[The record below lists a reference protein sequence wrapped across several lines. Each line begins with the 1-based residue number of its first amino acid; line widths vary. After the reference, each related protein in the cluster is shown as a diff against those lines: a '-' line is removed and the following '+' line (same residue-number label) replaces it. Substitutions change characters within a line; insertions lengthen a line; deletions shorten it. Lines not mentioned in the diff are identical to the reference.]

1 MLSRFT
7 SEKTLLT
14 PKITSNY
21 VKPKLISEASY
32 YHVYEAFHKE
42 SGELHS
48 IRALHV
54 NSTFFKKDKNRV
66 ITLFLQEILRIC
78 VQLDSPQSLILE
90 HFDVSG
96 DRICFVSKNCSC
108 LQYKLSNINDSV
120 PEINAEKLL
129 KGVESD
135 IRFLYAQM
143 KLSNLTISLKNIYKI
158 DDSYFLG
165 DWALATT
172 AASSIAISKARSDL
186 PLQSFAINETLDL
199 VLLTLELNV
208 KSPDMLQGHFR
219 HKR

>member
-1 MLSRFT
+1 M
-7 SEKTLLT
+7 
-14 PKITSNY
+14 
-21 VKPKLISEASY
+21 
-32 YHVYEAFHKE
+32 
-42 SGELHS
+42 
-48 IRALHV
+48 
-54 NSTFFKKDKNRV
+54 
-66 ITLFLQEILRIC
+66 FLQEILRIC

-172 AASSIAISKARSDL
+172 AASSMAISKARSDL